1 MKRAISMQ
9 NILCIQNKLL
19 SLQCKQKS
27 SSNTKKDKTM
37 TTIERL
43 EQLGAGQ
50 YIDLK
55 NKENESPIRCYICDD
70 RHADA
75 VKAIRILKVDGYR
88 EGLLIMEVE
97 IDTIMCYSACTEYII
112 IEDGELIDPV
122 DAKKIKM
129 RKQEVLY
136 SSREA
141 EEVKASEVTI
151 EIEKSWHKA
160 TDKIAMTYAQKQYI
174 DNLSNEDNL
183 IGWDFSST
191 TNAQRSLTKFDASEI
206 IDALKEGKR
215 VIIK

>member
-1 MKRAISMQ
+1 
-9 NILCIQNKLL
+9 
-19 SLQCKQKS
+19 
-27 SSNTKKDKTM
+27 M

-122 DAKKIKM
+122 DAKRIKM

-141 EEVKASEVTI
+141 EEEVVETSEVKTI

-206 IDALKEGKR
+206 IDALKAGNK
-215 VIIK
+215 VIIRPHVASKSEV